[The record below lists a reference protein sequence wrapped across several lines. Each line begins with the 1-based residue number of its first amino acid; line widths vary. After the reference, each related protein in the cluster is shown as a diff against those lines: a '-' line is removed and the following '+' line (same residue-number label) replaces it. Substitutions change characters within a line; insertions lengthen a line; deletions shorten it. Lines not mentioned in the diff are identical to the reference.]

1 MQEGDYEIE
10 IGGILFPAEVRLN
23 SPVLPSRI
31 RRASTKGGRDAGGA
45 TQYEDRSSSY
55 DYEHAAERK
64 LKRDFKPRMSNYDHL
79 EDEDEKPKFIPRLSN
94 YDYLDDDDDE
104 H

>member
-1 MQEGDYEIE
+1 M
-10 IGGILFPAEVRLN
+10 RLN

-31 RRASTKGGRDAGGA
+31 RRNVARTRRDAGGA

-55 DYEHAAERK
+55 EYEHAAEK
-64 LKRDFKPRMSNYDHL
+64 KMKRDFKPRMSNYDHL
-79 EDEDEKPKFIPRLSN
+79 EDEDDKPKFIPRLSN
-94 YDYLDDDDDE
+94 YDYLDDDDDDE